1 VIEVKKK
8 ILGFAF
14 AFVFLA
20 MLTIP
25 VFAEKPT
32 LTYTLTA
39 SHVPTG
45 PGYMD
50 IVFAGESGNSIF
62 ILKDWLCVFTGDITG
77 VGYYTG
83 IVLDKSG
90 VMFNSLGYWTFDEV
104 TLEGVGTGGLRI
116 GCRNTDIWIESGSG
130 ELSSIRGRGTAL
142 PVLEL
147 TVYINP

>member
-1 VIEVKKK
+1 MKKK
-8 ILGFAF
+8 ILGVAF

-20 MLTIP
+20 MLTVP

-39 SHVPTG
+39 SSVPTG

-77 VGYYTG
+77 VGYFTG

-90 VMFNSLGYWTFDEV
+90 APMFNALGYWTFDEV

-130 ELSSIRGRGTAL
+130 ELSSIRGRGTAMGGL
-142 PVLEL
+142 QF